1 MPMDPVDR
9 GEAREDT
16 PERLKL
22 GGARLDVKS
31 RGEGWWWKTPSP
43 PLPPPC
49 PSPPIWPLLYA
60 PPPCEA
66 KCEAELRGASM
77 GGDDE
82 ERRARRDVAP
92 ADPLPGGPVC
102 RCAATAAAAFPAS
115 PCRRRACRAA

>member
-9 GEAREDT
+9 GEAREDTPDT

-31 RGEGWWWKTPSP
+31 AE
-43 PLPPPC
+43 
-49 PSPPIWPLLYA
+49 
-60 PPPCEA
+60 CE
-66 KCEAELRGASM
+66 SI

-92 ADPLPGGPVC
+92 TDPLPRGPAC
-102 RCAATAAAAFPAS
+102 RCTATAAAAFPAS
-115 PCRRRACRAA
+115 PCRRRA